1 MDFLWLFTM
10 YVVFLLVCVSVFCLL
25 SGRSMSNSN
34 RISNY
39 AEMVSHVLPAWL
51 QRYYHRA
58 LQTRSRAFVILHLIL
73 DALVFA
79 EYSWEVFGYCWEL
92 ELKWLY
98 IFLPYALITINL
110 YYFYLCCVT
119 DPGTLTRQNEVSY
132 MQVYDYDDIMF
143 HRDRRCPTCQLLKP
157 ARSKHCSVCKGCV
170 QRFDHHC
177 VWVNNCVGA
186 FNIRY
191 FLFYLL
197 SLTLAAVSVA
207 GVITAFLLQVV
218 LLSHMMTAAYID
230 VEGHEHLMSIAFII
244 QHLFLTFP
252 RMVFTLGFLL
262 ILVLLLGG
270 YSCFVL
276 HLCLTNQTTNEWC
289 KARSHSS
296 GTGLLSKSAKGYS
309 RGRVE
314 NMREIFQPHTYYK
327 KDR

>member
-25 SGRSMSNSN
+25 SGRSRSNSN

-244 QHLFLTFP
+244 QVCVDL
-252 RMVFTLGFLL
+252 
-262 ILVLLLGG
+262 
-270 YSCFVL
+270 
-276 HLCLTNQTTNEWC
+276 
-289 KARSHSS
+289 
-296 GTGLLSKSAKGYS
+296 
-309 RGRVE
+309 
-314 NMREIFQPHTYYK
+314 
-327 KDR
+327 